1 MPLIKRDAP
10 ALPAADPAI
19 DQSAS
24 TAIADLA
31 SSEADV
37 RWRAARALGLCRMGV
52 TELAA
57 ALALENE
64 PRVREAIMTA
74 LMRIGDEAS
83 VMALL
88 PCLRSQDAG
97 LRTAAIEALQSLP
110 GAISPFLV
118 PLLSDNDADVRI
130 LATELTRNLPA
141 GEATDHLSNLLTHE
155 QEPNVCGA
163 AVEVLAEVGTKDA
176 IPALQSCARRFS
188 SIPFLTFAV
197 STAIARISN
206 TES

>member
-1 MPLIKRDAP
+1 MPLIRRDAP
-10 ALPAADPAI
+10 ASPATDPAT

-37 RWRAARALGLCRMGV
+37 RWRAARALGLRREGV

-57 ALALENE
+57 ALVVENE

-83 VMALL
+83 VKALL

-97 LRTAAIEALQSLP
+97 LRAAAVEALQNLP
-110 GAISPFLV
+110 EAISPFLP
-118 PLLSDNDADVRI
+118 PLLSDDDADVRI

-163 AVEVLAEVGTKDA
+163 AVEVLAEVGTSNA
-176 IPALQSCARRFS
+176 IPALESCAQRFS

-206 TES
+206 SES